1 VQSTPLNLLDE
12 LFLTLDRR
20 QEPWVVHVE
29 ARVTGRLDPDRLAA
43 ALGSAVQHHPIA
55 RARLAEVRSTDRCH
69 RWEIL
74 DQLSEVPLHIAACD
88 DEAMLAQ
95 ARERHFAFTPSLDV
109 APPFAVLLAHVPDG
123 DAILLN
129 VNHAAADGMGA
140 ARLMRSI
147 LRAYAHEQ
155 DPDPPVDPLAVR
167 DVRGLAGAATAA
179 ERMVRA
185 RALARHALTRAMPI
199 ARVARDGGDD
209 ERPAYGFELRSFSRE
224 ETAALIDGRPEGA
237 TVNDVLVAALALA
250 VTRWNHEHGRPA
262 GVVAISVPM
271 NLRPSDWRT
280 DVVANFASYVTVS
293 LALHEQES
301 LPEAI
306 EATRQRTS
314 TIKRDGL
321 GGTVVDLLAGPATL
335 TVAAKRRLQDLIPL
349 TGDVVVDTASLS
361 NLGVVDE
368 LPSLDE
374 AGSVRGLWL
383 SPPGRMPLG
392 TSIGVLTLDGRLHL
406 ALRYRHAL
414 FDEVAAK
421 AFAGIYRDVLL
432 AGAPA
437 AVADH

>member
-1 VQSTPLNLLDE
+1 VQNTPLNLLDE
-12 LFLTLDRR
+12 LYLTLDRR

-43 ALGSAVQHHPIA
+43 ALGAAVQHHPIA
-55 RARLAEVRSTDRCH
+55 RARLAESRSTDRSH

-74 DQLSEVPLHIAACD
+74 DDLSEVPLHIAACD
-88 DEAMLAQ
+88 DDAMLAQ

-129 VNHAAADGMGA
+129 VHHAAADGMGA
-140 ARLMRSI
+140 ARLMQSI
-147 LRAYAHEQ
+147 LLAYAHEE

-167 DVRGLAGAATAA
+167 DVRGLAGAASAA

-185 RALARHALTRAMPI
+185 RALARHALSRAMPI
-199 ARVARDGGDD
+199 ARVARDGGD

-224 ETAALIDGRPEGA
+224 ETAALVDRRPEGA

-250 VTRWNHEHGRPA
+250 ITRWNQEHGRP
-262 GVVAISVPM
+262 GGLVAISVPV

-293 LALHEQES
+293 LGPQEQES

-306 EATRQRTS
+306 EATRQRTA

-321 GGTVVDLLAGPATL
+321 SGTVIDLLAGPATL
-335 TVAAKRRLQDLIPL
+335 TVAARRRLQDLIPL

-368 LPSLDE
+368 LPSLGE
-374 AGSVRGLWL
+374 AGPVRGLWL

-392 TSIGVLTLDGRLHL
+392 ASIGVLTLDGRLHL
-406 ALRYRHAL
+406 TLRYRHAL
-414 FDEVAAK
+414 FDEDAAK
-421 AFAGIYRDVLL
+421 AFVGIYRDVLL
-432 AGAPA
+432 AGAPT
-437 AVADH
+437 AVGHR

>member
-20 QEPWVVHVE
+20 QEPWVVHME

-43 ALGSAVQHHPIA
+43 ALAEAVRHHPIA
-55 RARLAEVRSTDRCH
+55 RARLAESRSTDRSH

-74 DQLSEVPLHIAACD
+74 DELSEVPLHIAACAD
-88 DEAMLAQ
+88 DAMLAQ
-95 ARERHFAFTPSLDV
+95 ARERLFAFTPSLDV

-123 DAILLN
+123 DAIVLN
-129 VNHAAADGMGA
+129 INHAAVDGMGA

-147 LRAYAHEQ
+147 LHAYAHVE

-167 DVRGLAGAATAA
+167 DVRGLAGAASAA

-185 RALARHALTRAMPI
+185 RALARHALSHAVPV
-199 ARVARDGGDD
+199 ARVAGDGGD
-209 ERPAYGFELRSFSRE
+209 ERPAYGFELLSFSQAQ
-224 ETAALIDGRPEGA
+224 TAAVVDQRPADA
-237 TVNDVLVAALALA
+237 TVNDVLVAALAVA
-250 VTRWNHEHGRPA
+250 ITRWNHEHGRPA
-262 GVVAISVPM
+262 GRVSISVPV

-293 LALHEQES
+293 LAAHEHES

-306 EATRQRTS
+306 EATRRRTEA
-314 TIKRDGL
+314 IKRDGL

-335 TVAAKRRLQDLIPL
+335 TVGAKRRLQNLIPL

-361 NLGVVDE
+361 NLGVVDG
-368 LPSLDE
+368 LPSLGD

-392 TSIGVLTLDGRLHL
+392 TSFGVLTLEGRLHV

-414 FDEVAAK
+414 FDEDAAK

-432 AGAPA
+432 ADDRA
-437 AVADH
+437 AVGGR